1 MTWLALRL
9 LRPYLVV
16 AAAVAAVATACT
28 LYGAAV
34 VQRQLDSI
42 GLPDCLDPNACYP
55 DGAALDAVFGMELSA
70 AFVPPLLGLILGVA
84 LFARERDDDTIAF
97 ALTQS
102 ISRRRWVLT
111 KFGWALAAGLA
122 CSTGVALAHRLVA
135 TRYTVLAD
143 DTYEMLQLLH
153 LNNVA
158 FMVAQTAVLT
168 ALAGV
173 LGLSAGG
180 VLRTL
185 VLSVVA
191 GPFVFM
197 TAAGVAVAL
206 VHLLFFLAPGS
217 GTDAPAGAGA
227 ASTDDLFTMDP
238 LAYLIGAV
246 AAVGVVA
253 LVLLAPRIG
262 TRESR

>member
-9 LRPYLVV
+9 LRPYLIV
-16 AAAVAAVATACT
+16 AASVAALATACT

-34 VQRQLDSI
+34 VQQQLNSN
-42 GLPDCLDPNACYP
+42 GLPGCLDPNVCYP
-55 DGAALDAVFGMELSA
+55 HGAALDAVFGMELSA

-84 LFARERDDDTIAF
+84 LFARERDEDTIAF

-111 KFGWALAAGLA
+111 KFGWALGAGLA
-122 CSTGVALAHRLVA
+122 CSTTVALAHRLVA
-135 TRYTVLAD
+135 TRYTVLAS

-158 FMVAQTAVLT
+158 YMVAQTAVLT

-173 LGLSAGG
+173 LGLSTGST
-180 VLRTL
+180 LRTL

-191 GPFVFM
+191 GPFAFM
-197 TAAGVAVAL
+197 AAAGVAVAL
-206 VHLLFFLAPGS
+206 FYLLAPMVPS
-217 GTDAPAGAGA
+217 GGGTAGDF
-227 ASTDDLFTMDP
+227 TDDLFTMDP
-238 LAYLIGAV
+238 LAYLISAV
-246 AAVGVVA
+246 AGVGVVT
-253 LVLLAPRIG
+253 LVLLAPRVGI
-262 TRESR
+262 RESR